1 MYKKWHFYASKEAC
15 FNSPQLLHF
24 WKPLQWIPFFEG
36 YPSEE
41 EGGWGFL
48 WGLQIRFQSLGL
60 TRSALAKKFLLKAK
74 SFNFDDDGWSGK
86 NDSWWVVFPHK
97 VSNLLKHCEAISVH
111 YYLRSPRAE
120 KWSKNHNAEIA
131 PSEARWQS
139 ISLKLKDTVIVLRI
153 IS

>member
-74 SFNFDDDGWSGK
+74 SVNFDDDGWSGE
-86 NDSWWVVFPHK
+86 NDCSWWVVFPHLFQIFQNA
-97 VSNLLKHCEAISVH
+97 VGL
-111 YYLRSPRAE
+111 YLRITIFDPQGL
-120 KWSKNHNAEIA
+120 K
-131 PSEARWQS
+131 SEVNS
-139 ISLKLKDTVIVLRI
+139 ITMLK
-153 IS
+153 

>member
-1 MYKKWHFYASKEAC
+1 MIKLCTKNGISTRARRLVLTL
-15 FNSPQLLHF
+15 PQLLHF
-24 WKPLQWIPFFEG
+24 WKPLQWVPFFEG

-60 TRSALAKKFLLKAK
+60 TRLALAKMFLLKAK
-74 SFNFDDDGWSGK
+74 SFNFDDDGWSGE
-86 NDSWWVVFPHK
+86 NDPRWVVFPHK
-97 VSNLLKHCEAISVH
+97 VSNLSKHCGAISAH

-131 PSEARWQS
+131 
-139 ISLKLKDTVIVLRI
+139 VLNSKI
-153 IS
+153 QLLFWELSPTFHYI